1 MFEFDTI
8 LVLAIK
14 KIVMK
19 VTYEYMMTSSDQIL
33 WIFSRFIDPIY
44 TVKLILIM
52 LTYILLL
59 QLLCHSVHPLSAT
72 GG

>member
-33 WIFSRFIDPIY
+33 RIFSRFIDPIY

-52 LTYILLL
+52 LTYTLLL
-59 QLLCHSVHPLSAT
+59 QLLCYSVHPLSAT
-72 GG
+72 WG